1 MAVKQKK
8 RRWPDDEKR
17 SICFQTTAA
26 GVSVAQVARRYAMNA
41 NLIFKWL
48 KDDRYAPAVDV
59 VPEADGPVFL
69 GAYILNLTGGNP
81 ALASVGT
88 NVTQRPMTGKPLFG
102 DRIAAKTG
110 AAAAGE
116 PARQAKYVSPY
127 FCQSGLKRQ
136 PALIQP

>member
-69 GAYILNLTGGNP
+69 PVEIEAS
-81 ALASVGT
+81 ASVDLA
-88 NVTQRPMTGKPLFG
+88 VTSALSG
-102 DRIAAKTG
+102 RIEIELSNGHRIIAEGGFDADML
-110 AAAAGE
+110 
-116 PARQAKYVSPY
+116 ARL
-127 FCQSGLKRQ
+127 LKG
-136 PALIQP
+136 PSS

>member
-69 GAYILNLTGGNP
+69 PVEIEASASVDPAVTSTLSGRIEIELSNGHRIIAEGGFD
-81 ALASVGT
+81 ADMLARLLKGLAS
-88 NVTQRPMTGKPLFG
+88 
-102 DRIAAKTG
+102 
-110 AAAAGE
+110 
-116 PARQAKYVSPY
+116 
-127 FCQSGLKRQ
+127 
-136 PALIQP
+136 

>member
-17 SICFQTTAA
+17 SICFQTTVA

-59 VPEADGPVFL
+59 MLEADGPVFL
-69 GAYILNLTGGNP
+69 PVEIEASASLDPTVTPTSRIEIELSCGHRITVEGGFDVDVL
-81 ALASVGT
+81 ARLLKGLAS
-88 NVTQRPMTGKPLFG
+88 
-102 DRIAAKTG
+102 
-110 AAAAGE
+110 
-116 PARQAKYVSPY
+116 
-127 FCQSGLKRQ
+127 
-136 PALIQP
+136 